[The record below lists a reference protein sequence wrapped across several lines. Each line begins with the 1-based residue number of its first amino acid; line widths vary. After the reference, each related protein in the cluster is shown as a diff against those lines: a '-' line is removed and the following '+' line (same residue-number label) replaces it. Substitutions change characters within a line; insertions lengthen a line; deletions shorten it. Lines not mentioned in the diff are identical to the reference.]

1 MIRAGLGLK
10 LMGWGE
16 VELIVDLIRNSSSFW
31 HYDSHGNTQHDT
43 NNKQFFNKL
52 GFMFSTKPW
61 MSVLY
66 SRTSVLCSRTSVLSS
81 RTDSRCL
88 SQPRSYVIT
97 IYVPSF
103 IYVMDLPYE
112 NIYGLVILF
121 CHIHI
126 KIFYSNFLQV
136 IYSLGKPKCILNLH
150 FFDWNGRCPYEATKI
165 STFMECLKHQNKTSS
180 KNFGRLKC

>member
-1 MIRAGLGLK
+1 MK
-10 LMGWGE
+10 
-16 VELIVDLIRNSSSFW
+16 

-52 GFMFSTKPW
+52 GFMFSTKPR

-81 RTDSRCL
+81 RTNSRCL

-112 NIYGLVILF
+112 IITQHRKASLRWLNFFFSLTSRLF
-121 CHIHI
+121 VLGYLC
-126 KIFYSNFLQV
+126 KFYSFRISVLT
-136 IYSLGKPKCILNLH
+136 CI
-150 FFDWNGRCPYEATKI
+150 DMYMC
-165 STFMECLKHQNKTSS
+165 
-180 KNFGRLKC
+180 